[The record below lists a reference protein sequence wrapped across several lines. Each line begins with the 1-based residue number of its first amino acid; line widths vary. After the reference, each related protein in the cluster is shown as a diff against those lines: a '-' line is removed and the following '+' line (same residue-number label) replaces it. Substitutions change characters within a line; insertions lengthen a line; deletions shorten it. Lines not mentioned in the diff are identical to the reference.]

1 MSTISEIADWCR
13 ENYSPDGVE
22 VGSLGTRSLTLKI
35 PADLPLT
42 ELCAELWNKFGATL
56 ELRQAA
62 GSNTVTIIVWQ
73 GNSETCT
80 REQHHDD
87 SFAHRGN
94 SWQSAVFGALLTT
107 MAGCI
112 VQYGVLPAFNGTNTS
127 VYDALHAARSR
138 FF

>member
-1 MSTISEIADWCR
+1 MTNVAEIADWCR
-13 ENYSPDGVE
+13 ENYCIDGIE
-22 VGSLGTRSLTLKI
+22 VASQGPRSLTLKI

-42 ELCAELWNKFGATL
+42 EICAELWNKFGATL

-73 GNSETCT
+73 GNEEPVRTD
-80 REQHHDD
+80 QQYD
-87 SFAHRGN
+87 SLARRGN
-94 SWQSAVFGALLTT
+94 NWQSAIIGAFLTT

-127 VYDALHAARSR
+127 LFDTLNAARAR
-138 FF
+138 FL